1 MGAAIHPQENRMD
14 KQRSNAFMLKVVADV
29 ATTLAATLLIV
40 GDRTGLFKAMAG
52 AGPMRGGE
60 LAERAGIA
68 PRYADEW
75 LAAMAGAGYVE
86 YDPSSSRFT
95 FPDEH
100 ALFLADPASEYYLA
114 GLFGGIPT
122 MAAMVPRLVDA
133 FRSGGGIAFSDFGA
147 ELPMALGAMN
157 RSVYE
162 NRLVKTWLPALSG
175 VVEKLQA
182 GGRAVDIGCGV
193 GVVPIALARAF
204 PRATIA
210 GLDFDKRSIE
220 LARVEAERTGVAV
233 EFLAQGVETLPIEPR
248 WDLITSFDVV
258 HDLPDPAGALGRI
271 RAGLADGGTYLMVE
285 PKVADALEHDLPN
298 PFARMLYGMSCL
310 HCVPQSLALGGPGL
324 GACWG
329 ERRARALAAD
339 AGFAHFERLD
349 IRSPAMAFYALRAG

>member
-1 MGAAIHPQENRMD
+1 MD

-52 AGPMRGGE
+52 AGSLTGAE

-86 YDPSSSRFT
+86 YDPSNARFT
-95 FPDEH
+95 LPDEH
-100 ALFLADPASEYYLA
+100 ALFLANPASEYYLA
-114 GLFGGIPT
+114 GLFAGLPT
-122 MAAMVPRLVDA
+122 MAAVIPQLTDA
-133 FRSGGGIAFSDFGA
+133 FRTGGGIAYSDFGA
-147 ELPMALGAMN
+147 ELPMALAAMN

-162 NRLVKTWLPALSG
+162 NRLVKSWLPGLPG
-175 VVEKLQA
+175 VVEKLHD
-182 GGRAVDIGCGV
+182 GGRAVDIGCGI

-204 PRATIA
+204 PNATIA
-210 GLDFDKRSIE
+210 GLDFDARSIE
-220 LARVEAERTGVAV
+220 LARAEAERAGVTV
-233 EFLAQGVETLPIEPR
+233 EFLAQGVETLPIMVR

-258 HDLPDPAGALGRI
+258 HDLPDPAGALRRI
-271 RAGLADGGTYLMVE
+271 RAGLADDGTYLMVE
-285 PKVADALEHDLPN
+285 PKVADALEQDIPN

-329 ERRARALAAD
+329 ERRARHLATE

>member
-1 MGAAIHPQENRMD
+1 MD

-52 AGPMRGGE
+52 AGPLTGPE
-60 LAERAGIA
+60 LAHRADIA
-68 PRYADEW
+68 PRYAEEW

-86 YDPSSSRFT
+86 YDPSAARFT
-95 FPDEH
+95 LPDEH

-114 GLFGGIPT
+114 GLFTGLPT
-122 MAAMVPRLVDA
+122 MATVIPRLTEA
-133 FRSGGGIAFSDFGA
+133 FRTGGGIAFSDFGA
-147 ELPMALGAMN
+147 ELPVALAAMN

-162 NRLVKTWLPALSG
+162 NRLVKSWLPALPG
-175 VVEKLQA
+175 VVEKLRD
-182 GGRAVDIGCGV
+182 GGRAVDVGCGM

-204 PRATIA
+204 PKATIA
-210 GLDFDKRSIE
+210 GLDFDARSIE
-220 LARVEAERTGVAV
+220 LARAEAERAGVTV
-233 EFLAQGVETLPIEPR
+233 EFLAQDVETLPITAP
-248 WDLITSFDVV
+248 WDLVTSFDVV
-258 HDLPDPAGALGRI
+258 HDLPDPAGALRRI
-271 RAGLADGGTYLMVE
+271 RAGLADDGIYLMVE
-285 PKVADALEHDLPN
+285 PKVADALEQDIAN

-329 ERRARALAAD
+329 ERRARALASE

-349 IRSPAMAFYALRAG
+349 IRSPAMAFYSLRAG

>member
-1 MGAAIHPQENRMD
+1 MD

-29 ATTLAATLLIV
+29 ATTLASTLLIV

-52 AGPMRGGE
+52 AGPLTGAE
-60 LAERAGIA
+60 LAERADIA

-86 YDPSSSRFT
+86 YDPSTARFT
-95 FPDEH
+95 LPDEH

-114 GLFGGIPT
+114 GLFAGLPT
-122 MAAMVPRLVDA
+122 MATVIPRLTEA
-133 FRSGGGIAFSDFGA
+133 FRTGGGIAFSDFGA
-147 ELPMALGAMN
+147 ELPMALAAMN

-162 NRLVKTWLPALSG
+162 NRLVKSWLPGLPG
-175 VVEKLQA
+175 MVEKLRN
-182 GGRAVDIGCGV
+182 GGRAVDVGCGM

-204 PRATIA
+204 PKATIA
-210 GLDFDKRSIE
+210 GLDFDAHSIR
-220 LARVEAERTGVAV
+220 LARAEAERAGVTV
-233 EFLAQGVETLPIEPR
+233 EFLAQGVETLPITAP
-248 WDLITSFDVV
+248 WDLVTSFDVV
-258 HDLPDPAGALGRI
+258 HDLPDPAGALRRI
-271 RAGLADGGTYLMVE
+271 RAGLADDGIYLMVE
-285 PKVADALEHDLPN
+285 PKVADALEQDISN

-329 ERRARALAAD
+329 ERRARALASE

-349 IRSPAMAFYALRAG
+349 IRSPAMAFYSLRAG